1 MQDKGLCEQCVFSNN
16 GHRLLLSFKQM
27 RGDLPITPS
36 SLNLGMEAPKCN
48 EVITTQESCLSY
60 LRIIC

>member
-16 GHRLLLSFKQM
+16 GHHLPLSFKRM

-36 SLNLGMEAPKCN
+36 SLNLAWQHQSVMKSSLLGSLAYP
-48 EVITTQESCLSY
+48 T
-60 LRIIC
+60 